1 MKQFSHAWLAF
12 KAIERLEKANIP
24 AYRQDAD
31 EMIRWF
37 WNYRDG
43 VIRGSWYPDMV
54 IKDMATSHVYKFKPD
69 ANGTTEF
76 RGLPGTCKILPV
88 AAQSSLYHQPYIL
101 ADAADNLPERCE
113 TLSHSI
119 IDNLKMQETEER
131 GSPIVPTDNH
141 IATRMF
147 MLSHYIA
154 DAHMP
159 LHCDSRQFSNA
170 ADIHAKIESEWDKE
184 IAKYFD
190 IDYLNERFY
199 YNKNGYPQRS
209 EKDYASSFL
218 KKIDGHLAA
227 SPFSIDYGN
236 ENTNVRTYMLAVCQY
251 SYLLSYAFLPQGF
264 DETNVTSANWK
275 KLPGR
280 LIDFDQLCIIVF
292 SDAIDAIARVWLR
305 VWRRYLDWEK
315 NKDQ

>member
-12 KAIERLEKANIP
+12 KAIERLEKADIP
-24 AYRQDAD
+24 AYRQFAD

-54 IKDMATSHVYKFKPD
+54 IKDMATSHVYKLKPD
-69 ANGTTEF
+69 ANGSTEF
-76 RGLPGTCKILPV
+76 RGLPETCKTLPITTHS
-88 AAQSSLYHQPYIL
+88 ALYNQSYIMTNPGN
-101 ADAADNLPERCE
+101 NLPERCE
-113 TLSHSI
+113 ALSHSI
-119 IDNLKMQETEER
+119 IDNLKMQETEEK

-159 LHCDSRQFSNA
+159 LHCDSRQFSNGVNV
-170 ADIHAKIESEWDKE
+170 HAKIESEWDKE
-184 IAKYFD
+184 VAKYYEID
-190 IDYLNERFY
+190 ILNERFY
-199 YNKNGYPQRS
+199 YNKDGYPQRTQ
-209 EKDYASSFL
+209 KDYDQSFL
-218 KKIDGHLAA
+218 KKIDEGLAT
-227 SPFSIDYGN
+227 SPFCIDYGGAN
-236 ENTNVRTYMLAVCQY
+236 NNVRTYMQAVCQH

-264 DETNVTSANWK
+264 DETNVTAANWK

-280 LIDFDQLCIIVF
+280 LLDFDQLCVIVF

-305 VWRRYLDWEK
+305 VWRRYLDWKK
-315 NKDQ
+315 N